1 MILEAVGVPSNI
13 INVAREIYNK
23 IYYEI
28 NRFDNINDLI
38 NSELSFP
45 GEYQISDYK
54 FDIVNMNI
62 NFYPHTEIATARM
75 SHKLPNSRLL
85 GLNIIDYSGDFS
97 EVNLSIDFAGPENT
111 TIDEL
116 LSYINKKKTDII
128 VSLTHEFKHAYDLFK
143 NPKESTKDRVK
154 YAVTQNY
161 RFGEIK
167 TLNDLLFNIYF
178 IHSVENLVRPSEFA
192 AALEENN
199 ISKKEFYKF
208 ITNYKVYNDLVKIKN
223 MTYESLKENLINEVD
238 LIRKTMSSLGLD
250 INKTDD
256 ELVEKMLELFYIN
269 FTNWSGE
276 IMKDILQQ
284 DSSIFERLFGDMSDE
299 KIKYLNKYMKRLLR
313 FSDNHRNFFETL
325 LRQNSIVALK
335 MIKKISKVFSL
346 IQEKEQTNESVVDW
360 DLWHKI
366 NSTETKIVTEFRK
379 F

>member
-13 INVAREIYNK
+13 INVAREIYDK

-75 SHKLPNSRLL
+75 SHKLPDSRLL

-97 EVNLSIDFAGPENT
+97 EVNLAIDFAGPENT

-178 IHSVENLVRPSEFA
+178 IHNVENLVRPSEFA

-223 MTYESLKENLINEVD
+223 MTYELLKENLINEVD

-276 IMKDILQQ
+276 IMKEILQQ
-284 DSSIFERLFGDMSDE
+284 DSSILERLFGDMSDE